1 MSKRKRVPAIY
12 EFISEGSVESLRDL
26 CNKALESVAKG
37 EWSEVYINYEYDEE
51 GDDDNDCL
59 AIVGERM
66 ETDKEMKERIKLEKL
81 DAKKQAKYDRVNEKA
96 ERETY
101 ERLKAKFEGK

>member
-1 MSKRKRVPAIY
+1 VSKRQRVPAIY

-51 GDDDNDCL
+51 GDGYNDCL
-59 AIVGERM
+59 AIVGERW
-66 ETDKEMKERIKLEKL
+66 ETDAEMKERLKIEERQKKL
-81 DAKKQAKYDRVNEKA
+81 DKKIKKDREDA
-96 ERETY
+96 DRAIY
-101 ERLKAKFEGK
+101 EQLKKKFEGK